1 MRRVPCWIDKFRID
15 TVAIRDVMTKDEVRS
30 KLKSIFETVLDVDD
44 LDLRDDLS
52 AGDVEE
58 WDSLSHVRLIVTVE
72 RQFKIKFSNAE
83 IEELKNVGDLIRLV
97 MTKVG

>member
-1 MRRVPCWIDKFRID
+1 
-15 TVAIRDVMTKDEVRS
+15 MTKDEVRS

-52 AGDVEE
+52 AGDIEE

-72 RQFKIKFSNAE
+72 RQFDIKFSNSE

-97 MTKVG
+97 MTKAG